1 MIKLSVVIITYNE
14 EKNVGRCLDSV
25 IELADDIVVVDSYST
40 DKTEEICKN
49 NGARFFKH
57 PFEGYI
63 ESKNY
68 ANSLA
73 MYPYILSLD
82 ADEAL
87 SDDLKKSILAAKKS
101 WGFDGYSMNRLANYC
116 GKWIRHGGWYPDK
129 KLRLFDRRKGKWDGL
144 LVHETYQMNE
154 KTKSGF
160 LKGDLLHYTYY
171 SIDEHIKQANHFSTL
186 SAKEYY
192 SQGKKSG
199 YLKIFLNPVVK
210 FLRDYFFRLGFLDG
224 SYGFTIAKINAHT
237 TFLKYSKLRLLC
249 QENKKQIPE

>member
-14 EKNVGRCLDSV
+14 EKNISRCLDSV
-25 IELADDIVVVDSYST
+25 SELADDIVVVDSYST
-40 DKTEEICKN
+40 DKTEKICKSKN
-49 NGARFFKH
+49 VRFFKH
-57 PFEGYI
+57 PFEGYF

-68 ANSLA
+68 ANTKALH
-73 MYPYILSLD
+73 PYILSLD

-87 SDDLKKSILAAKKS
+87 SDELKKSIAAVKKS
-101 WGFDGYSMNRLANYC
+101 WNFDGYSMNRLANYC

-129 KLRLFDRRKGKWDGL
+129 KLRLFDRRKGKWNGL
-144 LVHETYQMNE
+144 LVHETYQLDDQADI
-154 KTKSGF
+154 GF

-171 SIDEHIKQANHFSTL
+171 SIDEHINQADHFSTL

-192 SQGKKSG
+192 SQGKKASR
-199 YLKIFLNPVVK
+199 LKVLFSPVVK
-210 FLRDYFFRLGFLDG
+210 FFRDYFFRLGFLDG
-224 SYGFTIAKINAHT
+224 YFGFVIAKINAHT

>member
-1 MIKLSVVIITYNE
+1 MIKLSVVIITFNE
-14 EKNVGRCLDSV
+14 EKNIGRCLDSV

-40 DKTEEICKN
+40 DKTEEICRSK
-49 NGARFFKH
+49 GVRFFKH

-68 ANSLA
+68 ANTKA
-73 MYPYILSLD
+73 KHPYILSLD

-87 SDDLKKSILAAKKS
+87 SDELKRSIVAVKKS
-101 WGFDGYSMNRLANYC
+101 WNFDGYSMNRLANYC
-116 GKWIRHGGWYPDK
+116 GKWIRHGGWYPDR

-144 LVHETYQMNE
+144 LVHETYQLDE
-154 KTKSGF
+154 KTDLGF

-171 SIDEHIKQANHFSTL
+171 SIDEHINQANHFSSL

-192 SQGKKSG
+192 LQGKKSG
-199 YLKIFLNPVVK
+199 YLKVFLSPVIK

-224 SYGFTIAKINAHT
+224 YYGFVIAKINAHT
-237 TFLKYSKLRLLC
+237 TFLKYSKLRMLYLA
-249 QENKKQIPE
+249 EKKQISE

>member
-57 PFEGYI
+57 PFKGYI

-73 MYPYILSLD
+73 KHPYILSLD

-87 SDDLKKSILAAKKS
+87 SDELKKSILAAKKS
-101 WGFDGYSMNRLANYC
+101 WSFDGYSMNRLANYC

-154 KTKSGF
+154 KAKSGF

-199 YLKIFLNPVVK
+199 YLKLFLNPVVK

-249 QENKKQIPE
+249 QENKKTNS